1 MANRRNIRK
10 RQFESNKYLK
20 LYRNYADLYHYL
32 NGENANES
40 DMKAFELQEKYENKD
55 KIAEMFCKKK
65 RDVVIPEINLKNDK
79 GDSSEKSANT
89 DITMLKNKEEE
100 KGVIDFKFKHLGGPP
115 TSYIKYKP
123 RIPPL
128 GLDQNYDK
136 LDFLMTQEHWVEV
149 QESSKNITEDMM
161 DITEEIFDKLEKFT
175 AKGEVQSLD
184 RCKQFIPSLP
194 MVNKIKFPTD
204 GQFKAIYN
212 AWINLRK
219 KTGNALTRIFY
230 KKPDPNDSNPTA
242 SFRSRVP
249 ERMQTRRKN
258 KNDKNNYMK
267 LKVLRREI
275 YQGRQLMGDV
285 MKREKLKMTQ
295 LDLEYMEL
303 TQHLKEKIE
312 PGYQCPQ
319 FLDFVKNEEQIMK
332 LDLPE
337 ELAEP
342 YRNEDEDMYEEE
354 KDTELKGQSQFDVES
369 MKSSKFDK
377 KMSKK
382 DSMID
387 KGSVLGPDS
396 DANSDNFSNPDPPA
410 RISQMSA
417 NMPPVVRHLP
427 TNEKAVVDPTT
438 IMQIAIIFNKLHYN
452 GLQVDKDRIK
462 ISTHK
467 PIKKEDYLN
476 LSKTEVEKEN
486 YYRSG
491 IKPKAD
497 DKAQSD
503 ETPGVKYTI
512 FMARNGRVHI
522 LRKAKNGQYQTHDQ
536 NNSTAFT
543 RIQPEVGNSIKR
555 LKICEDDEYEG
566 IRNTVIPVLQKEVS
580 DSYSPWY
587 NFDNSES
594 DEEMTDDTKE
604 KENLDDYTEGFI
616 NRHRKRKGKKRT
628 ANDLTISFKV

>member
-1 MANRRNIRK
+1 
-10 RQFESNKYLK
+10 
-20 LYRNYADLYHYL
+20 
-32 NGENANES
+32 
-40 DMKAFELQEKYENKD
+40 
-55 KIAEMFCKKK
+55 MF
-65 RDVVIPEINLKNDK
+65 
-79 GDSSEKSANT
+79 KS
-89 DITMLKNKEEE
+89 KEEE
-100 KGVIDFKFKHLGGPP
+100 KGVVDFKFKPLGGPP
-115 TSYIKYKP
+115 ISYIKYKP
-123 RIPPL
+123 RMPPITM
-128 GLDQNYDK
+128 DQNYHK
-136 LDFLMTQEHWVEV
+136 LDYMITQEQWADVKET
-149 QESSKNITEDMM
+149 SKNITDDMM
-161 DITEEIFDKLEKFT
+161 DVTEEIFDKLEKFT

-204 GQFKAIYN
+204 AQFKAIYN

-219 KTGNALTRIFY
+219 KTGDALMRVFY
-230 KKPDPNDSNPTA
+230 KKPDPNDNNPTA

-249 ERMQTRRKN
+249 EKMQTRRKN

-285 MKREKLKMTQ
+285 MKREKLKMAQ
-295 LDLEYMEL
+295 LDLEFMEL

-312 PGYQCPQ
+312 PGYQCPE
-319 FLDFVKNEEQIMK
+319 FKEFVKNEEEIMK
-332 LDLPE
+332 LDIPE

-354 KDTELKGQSQFDVES
+354 KDTELKEQSQFDVES
-369 MKSSKFDK
+369 MKSSKFEK

-382 DSMID
+382 DSVVD
-387 KGSVLGPDS
+387 KGSVLGPES
-396 DANSDNFSNPDPPA
+396 SVNSDNFSNPDPPA
-410 RISQMSA
+410 RVSQMTA
-417 NMPPVVRHLP
+417 NIPPVVRHLP

-438 IMQIAIIFNKLHYN
+438 VMQIAIIFNKLHYN

-476 LSKTEVEKEN
+476 LSKMEVEKEN

-491 IKPKAD
+491 IKPKSD
-497 DKAQSD
+497 EKDQVD

-512 FMARNGRVHI
+512 FMARNGRPLI
-522 LRKAKNGQYQTHDQ
+522 LRKAKNGQYQAFDK
-536 NNSTAFT
+536 NNSSAFT

-555 LKICEDDEYEG
+555 LKMCEDDEYEG
-566 IRNTVIPVLQKEVS
+566 IRNMVIPVLQNEVS
-580 DSYSPWY
+580 NNYSAWN
-587 NFDNSES
+587 NFDNSEP
-594 DEEMTDDTKE
+594 DDDMTEDTRE
-604 KENLDDYTEGFI
+604 KDILDDYTEGFI